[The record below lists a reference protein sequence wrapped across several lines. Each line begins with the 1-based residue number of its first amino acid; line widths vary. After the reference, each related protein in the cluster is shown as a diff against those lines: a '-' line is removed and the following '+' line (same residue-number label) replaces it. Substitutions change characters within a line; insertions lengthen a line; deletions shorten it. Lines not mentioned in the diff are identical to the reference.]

1 MTNNQDAEDQ
11 IFDAKSGK
19 AINVIKGFVTAVRT
33 LTIIPVPGRNY
44 DGYAAALPWF
54 PVVGLLLAFILCG
67 IGVLWIQIGG
77 DHWPQ
82 AGAVLLLGAQVFLTR
97 GLHLDGLA
105 DWADALGGHTE
116 RTRRLSIMRDS
127 HLGTFGVL
135 ALFLALMAKWIAM
148 ERLIITGALSWL
160 LVVLTV
166 SRGMLVVLLSTLPY
180 ARTGEGLAAPFVLAG
195 GLKQRVI
202 AQTVTLCVC
211 VCFGPFGLVLFG
223 VGRLVTKLLGT
234 SFRKGFGGITGDLLG
249 TTNEIVEVVLLT
261 LCAAAGMAPL
271 PWRSWDSWI

>member
-1 MTNNQDAEDQ
+1 MRQNKKDHDL
-11 IFDAKSGK
+11 
-19 AINVIKGFVTAVRT
+19 IKGFVTAVRT
-33 LTIIPVPGRNY
+33 LTIIPVPGGNVN
-44 DGYAAALPWF
+44 GYAAALPWF
-54 PVVGLLLAFILCG
+54 PAVGLLLALFLYG
-67 IGVLWIQIGG
+67 IGTLWIHIGG

-82 AGAVLLLGAQVFLTR
+82 AGAVLLLGTQVFLTR

-116 RTRRLSIMRDS
+116 RTRRLAIMRDS

-135 ALFLALMAKWIAM
+135 ALLLALMTKWIAM
-148 ERLIITGALSWL
+148 ERLIVSGALGWL

-166 SRGMLVVLLSTLPY
+166 SRGMMVVLISTLPD

-195 GLKQRVI
+195 GLKQRLI

-211 VCFGPFGLVLFG
+211 VCFGPAGLVLFS
-223 VGRLVTKLLGT
+223 VGWLVTRILGA
-234 SFRKGFGGITGDLLG
+234 SFQKGFGGITGDLLG

-261 LCAAAGMAPL
+261 LCAAVSMAPL
-271 PWRSWDSWI
+271 PGRNWSSWI